1 MGKKKVAIYLRS
13 SVKDSHEMQR
23 QKELL
28 MKKALEQYSQE
39 GICFFDDDGYSALDD
54 KRPAFLNMLGELKE
68 GGYDAVYAIEMR
80 RLTASA
86 SYASELAAELLKNGI
101 QIFTYDKKEDRMRE
115 FGEVDAV
122 VASLLDSIDIPDDEE
137 MENLNR

>member
-1 MGKKKVAIYLRS
+1 M
-13 SVKDSHEMQR
+13 
-23 QKELL
+23 
-28 MKKALEQYSQE
+28 
-39 GICFFDDDGYSALDD
+39 DD

-86 SYASELAAELLKNGI
+86 SYASELVAELLKNGVR
-101 QIFTYDKKEDRMRE
+101 IFTYDKKEDRMRE
-115 FGEVDAV
+115 FGEVDVV

-137 MENLNR
+137 MEDING

>member
-1 MGKKKVAIYLRS
+1 MSKKKVVIYLRT
-13 SVKDSHEMQR
+13 SVKDNHGMQR

-28 MKKALEQYSQE
+28 MKKALERYPQD
-39 GICFFDDDGYSALDD
+39 GICFFGDDGYSALDD
-54 KRPAFLNMLGELKE
+54 KRPALLNMLGALKD
-68 GGYDAVYAIEMR
+68 GGYDAVYTIEMR

-101 QIFTYDKKEDRMRE
+101 RIFTYDKKEDRMRE

-122 VASLLDSIDIPDDEE
+122 VASLLDSIDIPDDKE
-137 MENLNR
+137 MEDING

>member
-54 KRPAFLNMLGELKE
+54 KRPAFLN
-68 GGYDAVYAIEMR
+68 DAVYAIEMR

-101 QIFTYDKKEDRMRE
+101 RIFTYDKKEDRMRE

-137 MENLNR
+137 MEDING